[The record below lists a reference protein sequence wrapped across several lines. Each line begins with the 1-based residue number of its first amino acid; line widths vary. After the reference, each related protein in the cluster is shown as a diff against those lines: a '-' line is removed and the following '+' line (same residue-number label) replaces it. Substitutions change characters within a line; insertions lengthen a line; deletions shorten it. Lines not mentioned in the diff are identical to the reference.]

1 MANTSNLGLAKLDGT
16 EKLKTF
22 PNTFNSDIDTID
34 TVVGNDVGTSRT
46 ISQAITRTEEGIAIV
61 ANGNTH
67 SAISSGQYVYVKNHG
82 SLAEGLYIASSNISA
97 NATLSGSNLTAVSG
111 GGLNSVYSALNS
123 NIASIRKLKYMDLN
137 DTTPMNV
144 QSKSAGTIGYNN
156 FVGCSCKTNGV
167 MALPY
172 LNSSIVYIKLV
183 NYSDMSPYSGAVDVR
198 VWYV

>member
-1 MANTSNLGLAKLDGT
+1 MANTSNIGLAKLEGT

-22 PNTFNSDIDTID
+22 PTTFNSDMDTID

-46 ISQAITRTEEGIAIV
+46 ISQAITRAEEGIAIV

-82 SLAEGLYIASSNISA
+82 SLAEGLYTASSNISA

-123 NIASIRKLKYMDLN
+123 KIASLLKSKN
-137 DTTPMNV
+137 VSGTTD
-144 QSKSAGTIGYNN
+144 SSGYISLGLSTFQVPVYVTGASQARFQRFACGSNTAWGGFAICDVNNTSVN
-156 FVGCSCKTNGV
+156 FVCW
-167 MALPY
+167 Y
-172 LNSSIVYIKLV
+172 L
-183 NYSDMSPYSGAVDVR
+183 DFASG
-198 VWYV
+198 